1 MIHIIKTT
9 GYAYEDTDYGFHIKE
24 KLAQLG
30 YPSRIL
36 SALTDMEEIKKCI
49 HEPLIITGG
58 STGVMEDFEWLH
70 ELRSFIKNRIHYHKN
85 IPTLGICFG
94 SQLLADVF
102 DQGCVGPASTM
113 NIGLKPISQLKSGEI
128 FNTMESAY
136 SFHFHIIT
144 STQLEV
150 FSAGIIGED
159 KFVNAFRIPD
169 SNIFG
174 TQFHPEF
181 DEHIM
186 KKLSIYYQNWLMD
199 DFSIAIKDIPLGQE
213 NNRILEEFVALCSQ
227 KSRR

>member
-9 GYAYEDTDYGFHIKE
+9 GYAYENTDYGFHIKE
-24 KLAQLG
+24 KLNQLG

-36 SALTDMEEIKKCI
+36 SAIKDMDTIKKYI
-49 HEPLIITGG
+49 NEPLIITGG

-70 ELRSFIKNRIHYHKN
+70 ELRSFIKDRIHHHKS

-102 DQGCVGPASTM
+102 DEGCVGPASMM
-113 NIGLKPISQLKSGEI
+113 NIGLKPIHQLKSGHI

-150 FSAGIIGED
+150 FSEGVTGKS
-159 KFVNAFRIPD
+159 KFVNAFRIPG

-181 DEHIM
+181 DEYIM
-186 KKLSIYYQNWLMD
+186 KKLSMYYKDWLMK
-199 DFSIAIKDIPLGQE
+199 DFSIAIKDILLGQE
-213 NNRILEEFVALCSQ
+213 NNTVLEEFVALCKQST
-227 KSRR
+227 K